1 MAVGILVDCFYYELG
16 HSDFV
21 HSFFST
27 ISYYLEK
34 EGWGIKYPLMM
45 NELYNDKL
53 NWNDVS
59 VVKANLVESEQELSK
74 HSPEQVIWDIDDLSQ
89 KPPWGDK
96 ISPKVTSLAN
106 YFATTDGKTFFEVLR
121 TAIDVAEE
129 DKCDL
134 KIHKL

>member
-1 MAVGILVDCFYYELG
+1 MAVGILVDCFFYELG

-27 ISYYLEK
+27 ISYHLEK
-34 EGWGIKYPLMM
+34 EGWGTKYPLLM
-45 NELYNDKL
+45 NDLYYDKL
-53 NWNDVS
+53 NWENIS
-59 VVKANLVESEQELSK
+59 VARANLIEIEQELSK
-74 HSPEQVIWDIDDLSQ
+74 YSPESVIWDIDDISQ

-96 ISPKVTSLAN
+96 FSSKVTNLAN

-121 TAIDVAEE
+121 TAMDVAEE
-129 DKCDL
+129 DKCDM

>member
-16 HSDFV
+16 HSDFL

-27 ISYYLEK
+27 ISYHLEK
-34 EGWGIKYPLMM
+34 EGWGTKYPLLM
-45 NELYNDKL
+45 NELYNDKI
-53 NWNDVS
+53 NWEDAS
-59 VVKANLVESEQELSK
+59 VVKANLIEIEQELSK
-74 HSPEQVIWDIDDLSQ
+74 YPPKQVIWDIYDLSQ

-106 YFATTDGKTFFEVLR
+106 YFATTDGKIFFEVLR
-121 TAIDVAEE
+121 SAIDVSEE

-134 KIHKL
+134 KIHKI

>member
-27 ISYYLEK
+27 ISYHLEK
-34 EGWGIKYPLMM
+34 EGWGTKYPLLM

-53 NWNDVS
+53 NWEDVS
-59 VVKANLVESEQELSK
+59 VVKANLIEIEQELSK
-74 HSPEQVIWDIDDLSQ
+74 YSSEQVIWDIDDLSQ

-96 ISPKVTSLAN
+96 ISPEVTSLAN
-106 YFATTDGKTFFEVLR
+106 YFATTDGKTFFEVLH
-121 TAIDVAEE
+121 AAMDVAEE
-129 DKCDL
+129 DQYDL
-134 KIHKL
+134 KIHNL

>member
-1 MAVGILVDCFYYELG
+1 MMVGILVDCFYYELG

-27 ISYYLEK
+27 MSYHLEK
-34 EGWGIKYPLMM
+34 EGWGTKYPLLM

-53 NWNDVS
+53 NWENVS
-59 VVKANLVESEQELSK
+59 VAKANLIEVEQQLLK
-74 HSPEQVIWDIDDLSQ
+74 QPPEQVIWDIDDLSQ

-96 ISPKVTSLAN
+96 ISPRVTSLGN
-106 YFATTDGKTFFEVLR
+106 YFTTADGKTFFEVLYE
-121 TAIDVAEE
+121 AMDIAEE